1 MQLAADMKMTRAIK
15 PQIYSFL
22 EGFHEFIPHSLVALF
37 DEYELVGTFSLTSFA
52 LYPFVHTSRLL
63 HCSQLMW
70 ALSCLLDFGIQEEI
84 YKDLQKI

>member
-37 DEYELVGTFSLTSFA
+37 DEYELVRPCFVLFVSEIPLLKLLSANFFSF
-52 LYPFVHTSRLL
+52 
-63 HCSQLMW
+63 
-70 ALSCLLDFGIQEEI
+70 D
-84 YKDLQKI
+84 